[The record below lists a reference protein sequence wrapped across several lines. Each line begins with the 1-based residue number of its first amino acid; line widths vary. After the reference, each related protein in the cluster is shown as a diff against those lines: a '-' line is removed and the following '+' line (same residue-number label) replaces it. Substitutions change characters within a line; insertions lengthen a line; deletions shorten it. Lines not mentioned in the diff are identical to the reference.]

1 MISYYLPTIP
11 NSNNLLSFQTS
22 LQLNEIHSDSNF
34 IGKNNNNNQDLT
46 FNDKFDVN
54 PYHDAHDNTLFFFR
68 IMMNRSYRKYT
79 KLQELLNNVSSLS
92 NLLTLIFGLLVR
104 TYKKRILS
112 HLLID
117 KTIRFKKKSH
127 KKSDDWTKIKLPK
140 LQFHVISLELNK
152 NKKMYGISSS

>member
-1 MISYYLPTIP
+1 
-11 NSNNLLSFQTS
+11 
-22 LQLNEIHSDSNF
+22 
-34 IGKNNNNNQDLT
+34 
-46 FNDKFDVN
+46 
-54 PYHDAHDNTLFFFR
+54 
-68 IMMNRSYRKYT
+68 MNRSYRKYT

-152 NKKMYGISSS
+152 NKKNVWN